1 MNILILDNYYEKF
14 LNFFYSCH
22 PEVSTMNFETHRDLL
37 MSQRFSTSDAFSY
50 NLKKLGHDAQEIVT
64 NDDRLQRK
72 WAQENGI
79 RPLPLPLPRYLNYG
93 LNYILNYD
101 WRYKIIKAQIEKIKP
116 DVLYI
121 QEYNILSDGFI
132 AKLKP
137 LVKLIV
143 GQVAS
148 PIPALRSFK
157 SYDLVLSSAPHFVEN
172 FNQLGIT
179 SKFFRLAFDDRVL
192 KEINK
197 SDTRFDFTFVGGLSK
212 AHKKGFELLNIV
224 SEQTSIELFGYG
236 KKTLKPSSI
245 AYRHHHGEVWG
256 LDMYKILSQSAITL
270 NRHGEIAGN
279 FASNMRLFEAT
290 GMGTCLITDWKE
302 NLHTIF
308 ELDEEVVTYSST
320 DELIEKVNYLLE
332 NNDERMKIAKAGQ
345 KRTLKEHTYQIRMK
359 ELLEILDGYI

>member
-14 LNFFYSCH
+14 LNLFYLCH
-22 PEVSTMNFETHRDLL
+22 PEISTMDFETHRDLL
-37 MSQRFSTSDAFSY
+37 MSQRFGTSDAYSY
-50 NLKKLGHDAQEIVT
+50 NLKKLGHDAQEIIT
-64 NDDRLQRK
+64 NDDHLQMK
-72 WAQENGI
+72 WAHENGI
-79 RPLPLPLPRYLNYG
+79 RSLSLSLPRHLNYG

-132 AKLKP
+132 SKLKP

-148 PIPALRSFK
+148 PIPILRSFK

-172 FNQLGIT
+172 FRTKGIN
-179 SKFFRLAFDDRVL
+179 SKFYRLGFDDRVL

-197 SDTRFDFTFVGGLSK
+197 SDIRFDFTFVGGLSK
-212 AHKKGFELLNIV
+212 AHKNAFELLNIV
-224 SEQTSIELFGYG
+224 SEQTSLELFGYG
-236 KKTLKPSSI
+236 KETLKPSSS

-256 LDMYKILSQSAITL
+256 LDMYKILSQSAMTL
-270 NRHGEIAGN
+270 NRHGEIARN
-279 FASNMRLFEAT
+279 FASNMRLYEAT

-302 NLHTIF
+302 NLHTLF
-308 ELDEEVVTYSST
+308 EPEEEVVTYRT
-320 DELIEKVNYLLE
+320 ADELIEKVNYLLE
-332 NNDERMKIAKAGQ
+332 NDDERMKIAEAGQ
-345 KRTLKEHTYQIRMK
+345 KRTLKEHTFHNRMT
-359 ELLEILDGYI
+359 ELLKILDDCI